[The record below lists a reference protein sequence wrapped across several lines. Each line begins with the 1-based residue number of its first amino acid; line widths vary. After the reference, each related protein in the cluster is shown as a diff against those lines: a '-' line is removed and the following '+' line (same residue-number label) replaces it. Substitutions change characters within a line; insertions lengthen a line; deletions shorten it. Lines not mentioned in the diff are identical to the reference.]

1 MALAAVVDT
10 LESVPEALRT
20 EYAEKDGKFY
30 LNLEGVDNHHAV
42 GGLKS
47 ALSNERLAN
56 KGLKDL
62 KAKYDSLGLSHDEIA
77 ELISRDAAAAA
88 EALKKK
94 GDVEGIL
101 KQHRTAW
108 DKEKGELAARA
119 ERGETAAR
127 KAVVKSGLVGELSK
141 LKAML
146 DQPGATD
153 FLTFQLEKRV
163 KTAFDEDGEM
173 VVSVL
178 AADGKSPMAGSGA
191 DGFATLADLA
201 KEAVKTWPHLFE
213 GTGAGGGGAPS
224 KGGRPGDKTITRK
237 DWEALSPTDQR
248 AKHKDGVKIVD

>member
-30 LNLEGVDNHHAV
+30 LAIDGVDNHHAV

-47 ALSNERLAN
+47 ALANERLAN

-77 ELISRDAAAAA
+77 ELVSRDAAAAA
-88 EALKKK
+88 EALRKK
-94 GDVEGIL
+94 GDVEGVL
-101 KQHRTAW
+101 KQHRDKW
-108 DKEKGELAARA
+108 DKEKGELSTKADRA
-119 ERGETAAR
+119 EAAAR
-127 KAVVKSGLVGELSK
+127 KAVVNSGLLGELAK
-141 LKAML
+141 VKAML

-153 FLTFQLEKRV
+153 FLTFQLGKRV
-163 KTAFDEDGEM
+163 DLKFDENGEA

-191 DGFATLADLA
+191 DGFATMADLA
-201 KEAVKTWPHLFE
+201 KEAIKNWPHLFE
-213 GTGAGGGGAPS
+213 GTGTGGGGAPP
-224 KGGRPGDKTITRK
+224 KGGPAGAKVLTRADLEK
-237 DWEALSPTDQR
+237 LTPADR
-248 AKHKDGVKIVD
+248 IAKLKDGFKVVD